1 MKKKVLYI
9 HGMGGG
15 ADSRIPS
22 ILKDAMPAVEVTVRT
37 YDFDPEVASQQI
49 NSWVVEIRP
58 DLVVGE
64 SLGAIQTLRVRGIPH
79 LLVSPSLNAP
89 LYLGY
94 LSWLALIPGVT
105 WLFDRIYK
113 PKDGDR
119 QKLHFTFP
127 VLRKY
132 RNHRRQALANAT
144 SAGSNDY
151 FYAFFGTMD
160 HYRRT
165 GVVSIRTWKKYFGET
180 FEVYDGTHFMEEN
193 HVLERLVPK
202 IVNVLSDIPSY
213 SSYGSDHP
221 KSGAK
226 VIQNI

>member
-1 MKKKVLYI
+1 MKRKVLYI

-37 YDFDPEVASQQI
+37 YDFDPEVASRQI
-49 NSWVVEIRP
+49 HSWVLEIKP

-64 SLGAIQTLRVRGIPH
+64 SLGAIQALRVRDIPH

-89 LYLGY
+89 LYLAY

-105 WLFDRIYK
+105 LLFDRIYK
-113 PKDGDR
+113 PKEGDR

-144 SAGSNDY
+144 SAGSNDS

-202 IVNVLSDIPSY
+202 ILNVLSI
-213 SSYGSDHP
+213 
-221 KSGAK
+221 K
-226 VIQNI
+226 